1 MKAPVFS
8 LNGEKVK
15 TITLPKV
22 FETPI
27 RLDLINRVFFASLAN
42 SRQPQGRDP
51 RAGLRSTAECW
62 GPGYGVARVP
72 RVKGERHPR
81 AAQGA
86 IVTSARGGHRVH
98 VPTVE
103 KIIKKKINKKEKRL
117 AVASAIAA
125 TAIKDLVA
133 KRGHRVDNVVHIPL
147 IVEDKFQELKR
158 TSDVLEV
165 FEKLGLIDDIKRAKN
180 GIKVRAG
187 KGKMRGRRYQRK
199 KSVLIVVSKD
209 NGIYKAARNIPGVDI
224 VNVKDLSVIHL
235 APGGHAGRLTLWT
248 ESTLKQL
255 EERFCDLKTL

>member
-8 LNGEKVK
+8 INGEKLK
-15 TITLPKV
+15 TIKLPKV

-42 SRQPQGRDP
+42 SRQPQGRDS
-51 RAGLRSTAECW
+51 RAGLRGTAECW

-86 IVTSARGGHRVH
+86 IVTSARGGHRAH
-98 VPTVE
+98 APTVE
-103 KIIKKKINKKEKRL
+103 KVIKKKVNKKEKRL

-125 TAIKDLVA
+125 TAVKDLVA
-133 KRGHRVDNVVHIPL
+133 KRGHRVDSVVHIPL
-147 IVEDKFQELKR
+147 IVENRFQDLKK
-158 TSDVLEV
+158 TSEVLEV
-165 FEKLGLIDDIKRAKN
+165 FEKLGLMEDIKRAKE
-180 GIKVRAG
+180 GVKVRAG

-199 KSVLIVVSKD
+199 KSVLIVISED
-209 NGIYKAARNIPGVDI
+209 NGIHKAARNIPGVDV
-224 VNVKDLSVIHL
+224 VNVKNLSVIHL
-235 APGGHAGRLTLWT
+235 APGGHAGRLTIWT
-248 ESTLKQL
+248 ESALGQL